1 MFGVC
6 VLESAL
12 SFCAGFLY
20 KSCMTY
26 FFSRTV
32 TMAQKS
38 SGFVLKPLKPVPQ
51 SAISGKGIDLKRA
64 LTVRVRVAKLPKLFV
79 EMLVREMEEA
89 KEMEEWSTSSSNH
102 S

>member
-1 MFGVC
+1 MLRFNLLCMFGVC

-38 SGFVLKPLKPVPQ
+38 SGFVLKPLKPEACSYSKSEGCQ
-51 SAISGKGIDLKRA
+51 
-64 LTVRVRVAKLPKLFV
+64 TAKAVCGDASEGDGGGQGDGGV
-79 EMLVREMEEA
+79 EHEQQQP
-89 KEMEEWSTSSSNH
+89 
-102 S
+102 

>member
-1 MFGVC
+1 
-6 VLESAL
+6 
-12 SFCAGFLY
+12 
-20 KSCMTY
+20 MTY

-38 SGFVLKPLKPVPQ
+38 TGFVLKPLKPVPQ

-89 KEMEEWSTSSSNH
+89 KEMEWSTSSSNH
-102 S
+102 SRRIRWRGDEKSYK

>member
-1 MFGVC
+1 
-6 VLESAL
+6 
-12 SFCAGFLY
+12 
-20 KSCMTY
+20 
-26 FFSRTV
+26 
-32 TMAQKS
+32 MAQKS

-89 KEMEEWSTSSSNH
+89 KEEWSTSSSNH
-102 S
+102 SRRIRWRGDEKRYK